1 MIPAATT
8 LYSTAL
14 ARQQLPGH
22 SGRTCRAVHRWFA
35 GIHSNRSLCAALPPG
50 SDAPRPRSGPPLP
63 RAPGLQAQVQVPPPA
78 PSQLLHHAPKAQP
91 PPRGLRRRP
100 LRPQTMASQQW
111 MNERVA
117 SESPG
122 HSDPRRFRREV
133 MQTRLWLVMSRVCWP
148 AARWLGAP
156 TQLAASQQEARH
168 DTTPCPCFSHSAP
181 CPVPNTPE
189 WWSGS

>member
-22 SGRTCRAVHRWFA
+22 SGRTCRVYRWFA

-91 PPRGLRRRP
+91 PPHGLRRRP

-122 HSDPRRFRREV
+122 HSDPRRFGREV
-133 MQTRLWLVMSRVCWP
+133 MQTRLLRVMSRVCWP
-148 AARWLGAP
+148 AAAG
-156 TQLAASQQEARH
+156 
-168 DTTPCPCFSHSAP
+168 
-181 CPVPNTPE
+181 
-189 WWSGS
+189 